1 MEQQLDYNIM
11 KFAAKGIASMGHPIR
26 LRILEYLDVHGN
38 SSVSAIAKGID
49 EDQLFVSQSLKKL
62 RDADL
67 VKTERKGIFIY
78 YHLTGE
84 YPASVFVCL
93 RKLFGYMTDNFFF
106 LKDGVKEML
115 PRDFTTLAANQIKLF
130 AHIDKMRILEFLIL
144 AGKSCVS
151 DIVDAVG
158 IEQVK
163 VSQYLKRLRDDG
175 FVSSERDGRFIYYEI
190 TKGVHKT
197 ALLCIRHKFTQPDCP
212 CDQI

>member
-1 MEQQLDYNIM
+1 MEKQLDYDTM
-11 KFAAKGIASMGHPIR
+11 KFAAKGIGTMGHPIR
-26 LRILEYLDVHGN
+26 LRILEYLDVYGS
-38 SSVSAIAKGID
+38 SSVSAIAKGIG

-93 RKLFGYMTDNFFF
+93 RKLFGSMTDNFYF
-106 LKDGVKEML
+106 LKDDVKEIL
-115 PRDFTTLAANQIKLF
+115 PRDFTILAANQIKLF
-130 AHIDKMRILEFLIL
+130 AHVDKMRILEYLIL
-144 AGKSCVS
+144 AGKNCVS
-151 DIVDAVG
+151 DIVAAVG

-163 VSQYLKRLRDDG
+163 VSQYLKKLRDDG
-175 FVSSERDGRFIYYEI
+175 FVRSERDGRFIYYEI

-197 ALLCIRHKFTQPDCP
+197 ALQCIRHKFMPLNVFS
-212 CDQI
+212 